1 MSDKRE
7 ASGLQYVGDG
17 TAWVIESKIVPTRDL
32 TPEEVERFGG
42 REELTRS
49 GLYEAW
55 PEPGSAK
62 SESEV
67 NDGSQ

>member
-7 ASGLQYVGDG
+7 AGGLRYVGDG
-17 TAWVIESKIVPTRDL
+17 SAWVMSGRIVPTRNL
-32 TPEEVERFGG
+32 TPEETARFG
-42 REELTRS
+42 REALIGS